1 MMSLSAI
8 FGGKFAYQFGNL
20 TRIRLRTKLSGVFS
34 FVLVY
39 HPLVN

>member
-20 TRIRLRTKLSGVFS
+20 TGIRLRTKLSVF
-34 FVLVY
+34 LALY
-39 HPLVN
+39 IL